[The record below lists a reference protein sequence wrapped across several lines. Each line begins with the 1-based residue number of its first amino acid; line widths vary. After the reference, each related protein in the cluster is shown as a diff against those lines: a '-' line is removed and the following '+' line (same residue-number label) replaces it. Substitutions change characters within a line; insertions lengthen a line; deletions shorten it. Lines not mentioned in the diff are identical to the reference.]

1 MWLLLL
7 VVFCLI
13 FLYRWHRQSLILEN
27 LSDKYVFIT
36 GCDTGFGNLL
46 AKQLDKRGMKVLAAC
61 LTNEGAENLKKE
73 TSSRLQAIILDIT
86 DSKSVSAAAE
96 KVAATV
102 GSKGL
107 WGLVNNAGCTSVAV
121 PIEWLK
127 KEDFLK
133 VLNVNLIGMVDVTVH
148 LLHLVRKAQG
158 RIVNVSSSLGR
169 LTFPCVSGYS
179 MSKYGVEAFS
189 DALRIELS
197 DFGVKV
203 SIIEPGSFQ
212 TRMLLSVDDNINN
225 ISRIWNNLP
234 KEIKDSYGKQYY
246 ESWSF
251 LGSSFQTHM
260 PHSARESHLL
270 RHTLL
275 HICHNILST
284 GRAVWQCINCSK
296 RLPGLAIPRLYEA
309 TNCMEHALTAVH
321 PWTRYSP
328 GWDSKLYIIPISY
341 FPTVLSDYLLCRYI
355 PKVAHKYQP
364 NEA

>member
-1 MWLLLL
+1 MKEVKSCLQMDVFGEQLNVDIFTSPIMWLLLL

-246 ESWSF
+246 ES
-251 LGSSFQTHM
+251 
-260 PHSARESHLL
+260 
-270 RHTLL
+270 
-275 HICHNILST
+275 
-284 GRAVWQCINCSK
+284 CINCSK